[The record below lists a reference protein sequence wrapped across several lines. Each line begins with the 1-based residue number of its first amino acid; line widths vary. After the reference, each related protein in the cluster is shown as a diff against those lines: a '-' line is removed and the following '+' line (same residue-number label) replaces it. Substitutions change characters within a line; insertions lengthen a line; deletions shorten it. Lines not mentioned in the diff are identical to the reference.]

1 MCDTLAIKRGGAVWF
16 AKNSDR
22 EPDEIQR
29 IEIHAPAR
37 IEIAT
42 KLRCTY
48 IDVEQVAERRGVIL
62 SRPQW
67 MWGAEMGVND
77 AGVAIGNEAVFS
89 RLVMQRGEGLLGMD
103 LVRLGLERA
112 TNARDAA
119 QIMIDLLERYGQGGG
134 AGFRDRNFRYDNSF
148 LIADA
153 NSIFVLETAGRN
165 WAVKEASDGW
175 SISNA
180 YTLGIDYDRS
190 NLGGGVDFTA
200 THQTRIMPK
209 LACASAR
216 RKTTSSVRSASQVV
230 SLQTLADVL
239 RRHSSGDGFQ
249 GGSNRDIC
257 MHSSGPFRPHA
268 STSSMIACLK
278 DGAARIAFTGTVHP
292 CISLFKPVSFEAK
305 AWTVC
310 SEDLF
315 QKGVAAARRA
325 HRDPVWRAEIRSSI
339 DATEPDLLS
348 AIGIGELSGAE
359 ERAAAWSAEWL
370 NRNPR
375 D

>member
-1 MCDTLAIKRGGAVWF
+1 MCDTLAVKRGGAVWF

-37 IEIAT
+37 TEIAT

-67 MWGAEMGVND
+67 MWGAEIGVND

-89 RLVMQRGEGLLGMD
+89 RLVMKRGEALLRMD

-112 TNARDAA
+112 NSARDAA

-153 NSIFVLETAGRN
+153 NSIIVLETAGRK
-165 WAVKEASDGW
+165 WAIKETSDGW

-180 YTLGIDYDRS
+180 YTLGVDYDRS

-216 RKTTSSVRSASQVV
+216 RTTTSGVRSASQVI
-230 SLQTLADVL
+230 SLQTLAEVL
-239 RRHSSGDGFQ
+239 RRHSSGDGFK

-257 MHSSGPFRPHA
+257 MHASGPFRPHA
-268 STSSMIACLK
+268 STSSMVACQK
-278 DGAARIAFTGTVHP
+278 DSAARIAFTGTVHP
-292 CISLFKPVSFEAK
+292 CISLFKPVSFEGK

-310 SEDLF
+310 GEELF
-315 QKGVAAARRA
+315 QQGVAAAMRA
-325 HRDPVWRAEIRSSI
+325 HRDPVWRAEIRNSI
-339 DATEPDLLS
+339 EATEPDLLS
-348 AIGIGELSGAE
+348 AIGSGDLSGAE
-359 ERAAAWSAEWL
+359 ENAAAWSAEWL
-370 NRNPR
+370 NGIPQ